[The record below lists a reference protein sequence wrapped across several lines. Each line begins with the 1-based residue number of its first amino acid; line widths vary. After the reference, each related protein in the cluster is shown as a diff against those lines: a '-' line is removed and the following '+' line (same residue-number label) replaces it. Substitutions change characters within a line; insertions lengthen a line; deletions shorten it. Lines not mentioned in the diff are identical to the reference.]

1 MTSSQRHILFAGLFA
16 ALALAGFGVIRELIA
31 LSLDLENKHSSY
43 VVLIP
48 IISAVLVFWDRKAA
62 FARLATSPVP
72 AIVAFAASGLL
83 FYAARTFAG
92 GLDSND
98 RLSLMTA
105 SLIAA
110 VYGAWLLSYG
120 AAAFRTALFPLLFL
134 GLTIPI
140 PSRIM
145 DAIVHFL
152 QMGSADVV
160 SLLFTITGTPAY
172 RNTDVVFVL
181 PGATIEVAEACS
193 GIRSTLAILLITLL
207 AAHMLLRSN
216 WRRTALMLAVVPI
229 SLLKNAVRIVT
240 LTLLAIHYDMGF
252 LTGNLHND
260 GGVVFMMIG
269 LFLEYPVLSLLARSE
284 AKQS

>member
-1 MTSSQRHILFAGLFA
+1 M
-16 ALALAGFGVIRELIA
+16 LAVAGFGVIRGLTA
-31 LSLDLENKHSSY
+31 LSFDLENKHSSY

-48 IISAVLVFWDRKAA
+48 VISAVLIFWDRKAA
-62 FARLATSPVP
+62 FARTATSVWP
-72 AIVAFAASGLL
+72 AIVAFGVSGVFASLSWMYGS
-83 FYAARTFAG
+83 R
-92 GLDSND
+92 LDSND

-105 SLIAA
+105 TLIAA
-110 VYGAWLLSYG
+110 IYGAWLLSYG
-120 AAAFRTALFPLLFL
+120 AAAFRKALFPLLFFL
-134 GLTIPI
+134 LTIPI

-145 DAIVHFL
+145 NAIVHFL

-160 SLLFTITGTPAY
+160 SLLFTLTGTPAY

-216 WRRTALMLAVVPI
+216 WKRTALMLAVVPI
-229 SLLKNAVRIVT
+229 SLVKNAVRIVT
-240 LTLLAIHYDMGF
+240 LTLLAIHFDMGF

>member
-1 MTSSQRHILFAGLFA
+1 MTSSQRHTLFA
-16 ALALAGFGVIRELIA
+16 ALVAVFALSGIGVIRGIIA

-43 VVLIP
+43 VVLVP
-48 IISAVLVFWDRKAA
+48 IISAVLLFWDRKAA
-62 FARLATSPVP
+62 FSNLATSVWP
-72 AIVAFAASGLL
+72 ASVAFAASGLL
-83 FYAARTFAG
+83 LFAGRTVAG

-98 RLSLMTA
+98 QLSLMTA
-105 SLIAA
+105 TLVAA
-110 VYGAWLLSYG
+110 IYGAWLLSYG
-120 AAAFRTALFPLLFL
+120 AKAFRTALFPLLFL

-160 SLLFTITGTPAY
+160 SLLFTLTGTPAY

-229 SLLKNAVRIVT
+229 SLIKNAVRIVA
-240 LTLLAIHYDMGF
+240 LSLLAIHYDMGF
-252 LTGNLHND
+252 LTGNLHHE

-284 AKQS
+284 AKQT